1 MPDKISKQK
10 FWDLYHKLPVELQ
23 DALFDDE
30 LWENVVELCNRYQ
43 VNEDLDL
50 ISDGLKDVLLG
61 ILPPNEYIDNL
72 AKNLKTDK
80 TTTSRII
87 HEINRFILF
96 PVKEALEEV
105 YNLEMTPL
113 AGTPSPNASIKS
125 AYQEPIE
132 Q

>member
-43 VNEDLDL
+43 ANEDLDL
-50 ISDGLKDVLLG
+50 MSDGLKDVLLG
-61 ILPPNEYIDNL
+61 ILPPNDYIDGL

-80 TTTSRII
+80 TTANRII

-113 AGTPSPNASIKS
+113 AGAPSPNASAKS
-125 AYQEPIE
+125 AYQEPIG
-132 Q
+132 